1 MTASFTFHNTKL
13 AILPDELRLLRKDPV
28 RKMHR
33 YYFMTVQRDL
43 FGGASLVREWG
54 RVGQAGQVRS
64 KEDTAASASL
74 PCHNQS
80 GILQRL
86 INQFAQTFETKNN
99 KELIRCHIG

>member
-13 AILPDELRLLRKDPV
+13 AILPDQLRLLRKDPV

-54 RVGQAGQVRS
+54 RVGQAGKVRCIHFPN
-64 KEDTAASASL
+64 EAHAVSALVEIAKTKIKRGYCGLGFTSL
-74 PCHNQS
+74 S
-80 GILQRL
+80 
-86 INQFAQTFETKNN
+86 
-99 KELIRCHIG
+99 